1 MSTNPARE
9 LHGRDAELAQIRA
22 ELERLSDGAEA
33 VLIVEGAAG
42 MGKSRLLAEVSTI
55 ARSLGI
61 RVGSSAADPS
71 ETVVELAVLLAALLD
86 GPEPLLDDSGLTA
99 LHAHSEQR
107 FWLLRD
113 LQQLLERAALESP
126 LLISI
131 DDAHWADG
139 GTAAAIRTLP
149 LRLVGLPI
157 AWVIALRPPRE
168 STPLVDALEKL
179 RQNGARTIVLGALD
193 ENAIAQLATDVLA
206 AQPDQSI
213 LEQLTEADG
222 NPFLVVE
229 TLLGLQEENR
239 IRFVDGRAEL
249 IDNQLPRRVQQRMRE
264 RLGRLSDEASDAA
277 TVAASLGRTFSFDEL
292 ARTLGRPA
300 SDLLAPVG
308 ELLEANLLV
317 ERDEKLAFWHD
328 ITREAVRASVP
339 VTARRALD
347 RQAAGV
353 LLEAGALPVEVA
365 VQLAASAEPGDEV
378 AIDTLLE
385 AARGA
390 GHDRP
395 RYRRNIRPARARD
408 RTGPPPAAGGD
419 RRHDGDRAAHRGQ
432 QRGSDRVR
440 RSGAPRDTAG
450 NPGGRSPTQHR
461 RDVRDLAGD
470 PDQRRATGPE
480 PPRPLANAPCPPPR
494 LPLPQPRHRRSRER
508 GACDARGGA
517 SRCRVR

>member
-9 LHGRDAELAQIRA
+9 LHGREAQLATIRA
-22 ELERLSDGAEA
+22 ELGRLSDGAEA

-55 ARSLGI
+55 ARDLGI

-71 ETVVELAVLLAALLD
+71 ETAVELATLLAALFD
-86 GPEPLLDDSGLTA
+86 GAEPLLDPGELPT
-99 LHAHSEQR
+99 LHAQPEQR

-113 LQQLLERAALESP
+113 LQALLERAALESP

-179 RQNGARTIVLGALD
+179 RQNAARTVVLGPLD
-193 ENAIAQLATDVLA
+193 DDAVVQLATDMLA
-206 AQPDQSI
+206 ARPDQSI
-213 LEQLTEADG
+213 LRQLAEGDG

-239 IRFVDGRAEL
+239 IRLVDGRAEL
-249 IDNQLPRRVQQRMRE
+249 IDKQLPRRVQVRMRE

-277 TVAASLGRTFSFDEL
+277 TVAASLGRAFTFDEL

-317 ERDEKLAFWHD
+317 ERNENLAFWHE
-328 ITREAVRASVP
+328 ITREAV
-339 VTARRALD
+339 
-347 RQAAGV
+347 
-353 LLEAGALPVEVA
+353 
-365 VQLAASAEPGDEV
+365 
-378 AIDTLLE
+378 
-385 AARGA
+385 
-390 GHDRP
+390 
-395 RYRRNIRPARARD
+395 
-408 RTGPPPAAGGD
+408 
-419 RRHDGDRAAHRGQ
+419 
-432 QRGSDRVR
+432 
-440 RSGAPRDTAG
+440 
-450 NPGGRSPTQHR
+450 
-461 RDVRDLAGD
+461 
-470 PDQRRATGPE
+470 
-480 PPRPLANAPCPPPR
+480 
-494 LPLPQPRHRRSRER
+494 
-508 GACDARGGA
+508 
-517 SRCRVR
+517 